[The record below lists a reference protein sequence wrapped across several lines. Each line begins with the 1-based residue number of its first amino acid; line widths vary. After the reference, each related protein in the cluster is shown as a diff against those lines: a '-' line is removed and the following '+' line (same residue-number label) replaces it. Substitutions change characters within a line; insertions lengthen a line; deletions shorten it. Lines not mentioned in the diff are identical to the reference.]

1 MSTTHD
7 WFFDF
12 ISPYAYLQW
21 MRMRRDHPQI
31 RLNPRPLLFAGLLKH
46 WGQIGPAEL
55 PGKRK
60 HTYRLVTWQAQ
71 ELGIPLRFPPAH
83 PFNPLPALRLA
94 LAAAD
99 RTQAVDLIFRHL
111 WEQGRQGDSAA
122 SLEPLAHQLGIG
134 DLAAALANDEVKRA
148 LAGNGQEAVA
158 LGIFGVPTLK
168 IGSELFWG
176 NDATAMALRYL
187 DHPGLFD
194 EPSMRH
200 ADNLPVGIERSG
212 IRP

>member
-1 MSTTHD
+1 MSTAHD

-21 MRMRRDHPQI
+21 MRMRRDYPQI

-55 PGKRK
+55 PGKRR

-71 ELGIPLRFPPAH
+71 ELGIALRFPPAH

-99 RTQAVDLIFRHL
+99 RIQAVDLIFRHL
-111 WEQGRQGDSAA
+111 WEQGLQGDSVAA
-122 SLEPLAHQLGIG
+122 LEQLARQLGID
-134 DLAAALANDEVKRA
+134 DLPTALANDEVKRT
-148 LAGNGQEAVA
+148 LAGNGQEAIA

-187 DHPGLFD
+187 DHPDLFD
-194 EPSMRH
+194 QPAMRH
-200 ADNLPVGIERSG
+200 ADNLPVGIERPG
-212 IRP
+212 IRS